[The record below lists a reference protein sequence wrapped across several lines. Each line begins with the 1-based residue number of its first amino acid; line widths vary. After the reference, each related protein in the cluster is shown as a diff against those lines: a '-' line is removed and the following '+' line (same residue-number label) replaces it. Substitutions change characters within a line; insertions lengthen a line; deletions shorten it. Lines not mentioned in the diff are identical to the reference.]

1 LKVYIKYSI
10 IINHY
15 LKIFTWNLV
24 CPSLKTVQRKVLS
37 LTILTAGDI
46 FFKNAWVKKSRLM
59 LLDKSLKDM
68 FSKSLVVM
76 IVTVL
81 LWNKVYSLMVVLD
94 SYLNLVLQDIVL
106 KELDKER
113 ENLFVVALLV
123 LILKCFLA
131 LLLRKEKRKFP
142 D

>member
-1 LKVYIKYSI
+1 MKVYIKYSI

-15 LKIFTWNLV
+15 LNIFTWNLV
-24 CPSLKTVQRKVLS
+24 CPFLKTAQPKVLS

-59 LLDKSLKDM
+59 LLDKSSKDM

-76 IVTVL
+76 IVTAL
-81 LWNKVYSLMVVLD
+81 LWNKVYSLMAVLD
-94 SYLNLVLQDIVL
+94 SYWNLVLKVIVL

-113 ENLFVVALLV
+113 ENLSVVALLV

-131 LLLRKEKRKFP
+131 LLLRKEERKFL

>member
-1 LKVYIKYSI
+1 
-10 IINHY
+10 
-15 LKIFTWNLV
+15 
-24 CPSLKTVQRKVLS
+24 
-37 LTILTAGDI
+37 
-46 FFKNAWVKKSRLM
+46 
-59 LLDKSLKDM
+59 
-68 FSKSLVVM
+68 
-76 IVTVL
+76 
-81 LWNKVYSLMVVLD
+81 MVVLD

-131 LLLRKEKRKFP
+131 LLLRKEIRKFP